1 VSAPLLTVSGLARE
15 AAIAAGPGVRALAAS
30 GPRLEGLIRTAISEG
45 VAGIFSF
52 GIAGGLDPKLGPG
65 TPILATGVIAAS
77 QRWPCD
83 AAWRQRLARHLPEAL
98 AGELM
103 SVDAPVLT
111 AADKRAL
118 AATGALAV
126 DMESHI
132 AARLAAA
139 HGLPFAALRI
149 VCDPAERAI
158 PAAAIA
164 GFRDDGGTDLG
175 AIFVALCRDP
185 RQLATLL
192 RLARDARAAF
202 ASLALCRRRLDV
214 EALSAAIAGERVD
227 AAKRRPGEV
236 GGDA

>member
-1 VSAPLLTVSGLARE
+1 VSAPLLTISGLARE
-15 AAIAAGPGVRALAAS
+15 AVIAAGPGIRALAAS
-30 GPRLEGLIRTAISEG
+30 GPRLEGLIRTAISDG
-45 VAGIFSF
+45 IAGIFSF
-52 GIAGGLDPKLGPG
+52 GIAGGLDPKLRPG

-111 AADKRAL
+111 SADKRAL

-175 AIFVALCRDP
+175 AI
-185 RQLATLL
+185 LAALL
-192 RLARDARAAF
+192 RRPSQLPALFGLAADARAA
-202 ASLALCRRRLDV
+202 LAALARCRRRLNA
-214 EALSAAIAGERVD
+214 EM
-227 AAKRRPGEV
+227 PP
-236 GGDA
+236 